1 VVSRNPKA
9 KNKTQIVRGRV
20 KEVAGKVSGNDRLA
34 DEVQVDQAKGHLKQ
48 AGEKV
53 EDALK
58 E

>member
-1 VVSRNPKA
+1 MVSRNPKA